1 MLKQRGRL
9 QLPGLAQL
17 RHYQPAW
24 LAGDLLAGVTVAAYL
39 VPQCM
44 AYGELAGVGPIAGLW
59 AIMPAM
65 LLYAVLG
72 SSPQL
77 SVGPEST
84 TAIMTAAVV
93 GPLAESASDYAL
105 LAAMLA
111 LLVGLICIGG
121 AIAGLGF
128 LANLLS
134 RPILVGY
141 MGGVAILMMVGQLGK
156 ISRMDLAA
164 SSVGGQLQ
172 EFFSQLDQIHWPT
185 LILSGLVLAFL
196 LGLQRWRP
204 NAPGPLLAVLL
215 ATAAVWLLHLEQVG
229 VAVVGEIPAGL
240 PQLVLPVLSG
250 QALTP
255 LVAAA
260 MGIAVV
266 GYSDTILTARAF
278 ASRRHNPIDAN
289 QELLALGVV
298 NLGAGLLQGFP
309 ISSSG
314 SRTAIGDAMGSKSQG
329 FSLVALVV
337 LLLVLLVLKPVLALF
352 PKAALGAIVIYAAI
366 KLIDVA
372 ELLRL
377 QRFRRSELLLA
388 LTTTVGVLTTDLL
401 VGVAIAISLSVIDLF
416 ARIANPHDAVLGKV
430 PGLPGRHDIDDWPGA
445 VTIPGLVLYR
455 YDAPL
460 CFANAEN
467 FKRRAL
473 AAIEAETAPVMWF
486 VLDTEAVVN
495 IDITAIDMLEAL
507 HNELAE
513 RSITLALTRVKQDLY
528 RQLKKTPLVEKIG
541 PERIFLTLHT
551 AIEGFEQ
558 YRQHSG

>member
-1 MLKQRGRL
+1 VLKQRGRL
-9 QLPGLAQL
+9 QLPGLTQL

-164 SSVGGQLQ
+164 SSVGGQLK

-260 MGIAVV
+260 IGIAVV

-377 QRFRRSELLLA
+377 HRFRRSELLLA

-507 HNELAE
+507 HDELAE

-558 YRQHSG
+558 YRQRSG